1 MIYLTGDTHGDFR
14 RLSNKNQKKNEIHIG
29 MEDYVIICG
38 DMGLCWAKDK
48 EFEWNCKWFAQTKF
62 TTLFVPGNHD
72 NYDMIA
78 EYPLEEWHGGKV
90 RHIVKD
96 KVILLERGQ
105 IVDIDGYT
113 FFTFGGGQTHD
124 IEGGLFRKE
133 DPDFKEKA
141 YKARKKGLPYRIIG
155 ESWWEQELPSEE
167 EMQEGLSNLA
177 KVNYKVDYLITHCC
191 ASTMQA
197 AIDHVIRRGC
207 KPDRLT
213 EYFEA
218 LEGKLTYKHW
228 YFGHYHLNEKIDE
241 KHTVLYHEI
250 IQLQN

>member
-1 MIYLTGDTHGDFR
+1 MIYITGDTHGDFR

-29 MEDYVIICG
+29 MGDYVIICG

-48 EFEWNCKWFAQTKF
+48 EFEWNCEWFAQTKF

-72 NYDMIA
+72 NYDIIA
-78 EYPLEEWHGGKV
+78 EYPLEEWHGGKA

-105 IVDIDGYT
+105 IFDIDGYT

-124 IEGGLFRKE
+124 IESGLFRKE

-141 YKARKKGLPYRIIG
+141 YKARKRGLSYRIIG

-191 ASTMQA
+191 ASTMQT

-213 EYFEA
+213 EYFEV

-228 YFGHYHLNEKIDE
+228 YFGHYHLDKKIDE

-250 IQLQN
+250 LQLK